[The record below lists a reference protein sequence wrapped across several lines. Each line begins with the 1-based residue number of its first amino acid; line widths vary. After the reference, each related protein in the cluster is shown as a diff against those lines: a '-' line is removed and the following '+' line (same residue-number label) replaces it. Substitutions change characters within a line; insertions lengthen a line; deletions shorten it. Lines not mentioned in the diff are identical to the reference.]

1 MKGLEVYVSTDYSTG
16 PGPRVVVKIDCDEF
30 NCDGFNFGH
39 SDEDPDTK
47 IEFINTLKAP
57 FAEIAKFNS
66 KSVSVVLSNYK
77 FEHYVHT
84 YTAMDGNEY
93 SYDAD
98 AFNIP
103 LDIIFDIL
111 YENFEVSD
119 IWTHLDK
126 NFHELLST
134 GDFSD
139 CLSNW
144 RCKAEKYFVCGEYK
158 SEFSEFWIDGQVLE
172 KFPVKPAYRRS
183 FNQRIWKANRRIQ
196 RDVTNRFDT
205 IYKQWK
211 NEYETREN

>member
-16 PGPRVVVKIDCDEF
+16 PGPRVVLNIDCDEF
-30 NCDGFNFGH
+30 DLTFTNKE
-39 SDEDPDTK
+39 EDVK
-47 IEFINTLKAP
+47 IEFINTLKEP

-66 KSVSVVLSNYK
+66 KSVSVVLSNYRL
-77 FEHYVHT
+77 EHYVHT

-144 RCKAEKYFVCGEYK
+144 HCKAEKYFVCGEYK
-158 SEFSEFWIDGQVLE
+158 PEFSEFWVDGQVLD

-183 FNQRIWKANRRIQ
+183 FNQRIWKADRRIQ